1 LIWIWMKLLGIIIDG
16 WNNWK
21 GWRIIG
27 TKKYFHYSLFMHYII
42 FRFHMLVIGT
52 KGHHSRSNQSNLR
65 IESANMSY
73 RSRFDS
79 DKVCLV
85 LVCQTSK
92 EDITLIGRLN

>member
-1 LIWIWMKLLGIIIDG
+1 
-16 WNNWK
+16 
-21 GWRIIG
+21 
-27 TKKYFHYSLFMHYII
+27 MH
-42 FRFHMLVIGT
+42 
-52 KGHHSRSNQSNLR
+52 KDHHLQSIRTNLR

>member
-1 LIWIWMKLLGIIIDG
+1 MARGH
-16 WNNWK
+16 
-21 GWRIIG
+21 IG
-27 TKKYFHYSLFMHYII
+27 TKLGDK
-42 FRFHMLVIGT
+42 
-52 KGHHSRSNQSNLR
+52 
-65 IESANMSY
+65 SANMSY